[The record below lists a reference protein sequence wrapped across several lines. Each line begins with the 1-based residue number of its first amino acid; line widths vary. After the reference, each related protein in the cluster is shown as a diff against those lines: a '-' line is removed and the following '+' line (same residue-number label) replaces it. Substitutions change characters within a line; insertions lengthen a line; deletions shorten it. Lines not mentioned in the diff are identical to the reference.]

1 MGEDLGRFALNG
13 QKPQTTDMM
22 ETDVMTG
29 QEFKQMVER
38 MRPRLMQMGR
48 EFFGSDTEA
57 EEVVQE
63 TWLRAWNVRERV
75 TLTDA
80 YVMRIARN
88 CCVSMWRGQR
98 AEVELADESGAA
110 VTEVTPQEEMEERE
124 NSEWLASRLQ
134 RLPKAEREVWQL
146 FYDEGLTVEE
156 IAEARNISVATVR
169 NTISS
174 VRNTLRTALRRR
186 FFTLRQLLVFAIIA
200 LATGAVVAAILIP
213 SIHFSNDEKQ
223 NEIEQSGDT
232 TIYNMQEIMP
242 SYPDGIDAYH
252 NFLSRNIHYPEDAL
266 ADSVEGRVFIRVV
279 VEKDGRLTHPEVL
292 RSPDPR
298 LTKEALRLISIVP
311 NWEPSRIDDK
321 IVRSKISLTF
331 NFSLE
336 LKNLDFTKNSM
347 REIKHDLYYE

>member
-63 TWLRAWNVRERV
+63 TWLRAWNVRKRV

-110 VTEVTPQEEMEERE
+110 VTEVTPQEELEERE

-134 RLPKAEREVWQL
+134 RLPKAEREVWNL
-146 FYDEGLTVEE
+146 FYDEGLTLEE
-156 IAEARNISVATVR
+156 IAEERGTSVATIRKTISNVR
-169 NTISS
+169 N
-174 VRNTLRTALRRR
+174 RLRKDIRRHFIGLRH
-186 FFTLRQLLVFAIIA
+186 LLLFVLIA
-200 LATGAVVAAILIP
+200 LSTGIAIAVIVSPPGHVRGVIQKVFRLP
-213 SIHFSNDEKQ
+213 E
-223 NEIEQSGDT
+223 DT
-232 TIYNMQEIMP
+232 TVYDNVEVMAT
-242 SYPDGIDAYH
+242 YRGDIDALYRH
-252 NFLSRNIHYPEDAL
+252 IAFEMHYPESAL
-266 ADSVEGRVFIRVV
+266 ADSIQGRVIVRFV
-279 VEKDGRLTHPEVL
+279 VETDGRLTNFEVV
-292 RSPDPR
+292 RTPDER
-298 LTKEALRLISIVP
+298 LSAEAIRVVKLTEPWVPAKNRGQNVRCHFVMPVQFRL
-311 NWEPSRIDDK
+311 K
-321 IVRSKISLTF
+321 
-331 NFSLE
+331 
-336 LKNLDFTKNSM
+336 
-347 REIKHDLYYE
+347 

>member
-1 MGEDLGRFALNG
+1 
-13 QKPQTTDMM
+13 MM

-156 IAEARNISVATVR
+156 IAEERNISVATVR

-186 FFTLRQLLVFAIIA
+186 FFTPRQLMSIIIFTLALGLAVASALNPNGVVRGAIERVW
-200 LATGAVVAAILIP
+200 GIP
-213 SIHFSNDEKQ
+213 VDN
-223 NEIEQSGDT
+223 
-232 TIYNMQEIMP
+232 TIYDIPEEVA
-242 SYPDGIDAYH
+242 SYPGDMETFWT
-252 NFLSRNIHYPEDAL
+252 FLMKNLHYPEGAE
-266 ADSVEGRVFIRVV
+266 ADSIQGRVIVRFV
-279 VEKDGRLTHPEVL
+279 VEKDGSLTNYEILHSPDDRLT
-292 RSPDPR
+292 D
-298 LTKEALRLISIVP
+298 EALRVLRMMP
-311 NWEPSRIDDK
+311 RWQPAKNNGRP
-321 IVRSKISLTF
+321 VRSRYVVPVAF
-331 NFSLE
+331 R
-336 LKNLDFTKNSM
+336 LK
-347 REIKHDLYYE
+347 

>member
-63 TWLRAWNVRERV
+63 TWLRAWNVRDRV
-75 TLTDA
+75 ELTEA
-80 YVMRIARN
+80 YILRIARN

-110 VTEVTPQEEMEERE
+110 VTEVTPQEELEERE

-156 IAEARNISVATVR
+156 IAGARNISVATVR

-186 FFTLRQLLVFAIIA
+186 FFTPRQLMSIIIFTLTLGLAVASALNPNGVVRGAIERVW
-200 LATGAVVAAILIP
+200 GIP
-213 SIHFSNDEKQ
+213 VDN
-223 NEIEQSGDT
+223 
-232 TIYNMQEIMP
+232 TIYDIPEEVA
-242 SYPDGIDAYH
+242 SYPGDMETFWT
-252 NFLSRNIHYPEDAL
+252 FLMKNLHYPEDAE
-266 ADSVEGRVFIRVV
+266 ADSVQGRVIVRFV
-279 VEKDGRLTHPEVL
+279 VEKDGSLTNYEILHSPDDRLT
-292 RSPDPR
+292 D
-298 LTKEALRLISIVP
+298 EALRVLRMMP
-311 NWEPSRIDDK
+311 RWQPAKNNGRP
-321 IVRSKISLTF
+321 VRSRYVVPVAF
-331 NFSLE
+331 R
-336 LKNLDFTKNSM
+336 LK
-347 REIKHDLYYE
+347 

>member
-110 VTEVTPQEEMEERE
+110 VTEVTPQEELEERE

-186 FFTLRQLLVFAIIA
+186 FFTPRQLMSIIIFTLALGLAVASALNPNGVVRGAIERVW
-200 LATGAVVAAILIP
+200 GIP
-213 SIHFSNDEKQ
+213 VDN
-223 NEIEQSGDT
+223 
-232 TIYNMQEIMP
+232 TIYDIPEEVA
-242 SYPDGIDAYH
+242 SYPGDMETFWT
-252 NFLSRNIHYPEDAL
+252 FLMKNLHYPEDAE
-266 ADSVEGRVFIRVV
+266 ADSIQGRVIVRFV
-279 VEKDGRLTHPEVL
+279 VEKDGSLTNYEILHSPDDRLT
-292 RSPDPR
+292 D
-298 LTKEALRLISIVP
+298 EALRVLRMMP
-311 NWEPSRIDDK
+311 RWQPAKNNGRP
-321 IVRSKISLTF
+321 VRSRYVVPVAF
-331 NFSLE
+331 R
-336 LKNLDFTKNSM
+336 LK
-347 REIKHDLYYE
+347 

>member
-1 MGEDLGRFALNG
+1 
-13 QKPQTTDMM
+13 MM

-110 VTEVTPQEEMEERE
+110 VTEVTPQEELEERE

-186 FFTLRQLLVFAIIA
+186 FFTPRQLMSIIIFTLALGLAVASALNPNGVVRGAIERVW
-200 LATGAVVAAILIP
+200 GIP
-213 SIHFSNDEKQ
+213 VDN
-223 NEIEQSGDT
+223 
-232 TIYNMQEIMP
+232 TIYDIPEEVA
-242 SYPDGIDAYH
+242 SYPGDMETFWT
-252 NFLSRNIHYPEDAL
+252 FLMKNLHYPEDAE
-266 ADSVEGRVFIRVV
+266 ADSVQGRVIVRFV
-279 VEKDGRLTHPEVL
+279 VEKDGSLTNYEILHSPDDRLT
-292 RSPDPR
+292 D
-298 LTKEALRLISIVP
+298 EALRVLRMMP
-311 NWEPSRIDDK
+311 RWQPAKNNGRP
-321 IVRSKISLTF
+321 VRSRYVVPVAF
-331 NFSLE
+331 R
-336 LKNLDFTKNSM
+336 LK
-347 REIKHDLYYE
+347 

>member
-63 TWLRAWNVRERV
+63 TWLRAWNVRDKV

-110 VTEVTPQEEMEERE
+110 VTEVTPQEELEERE

-186 FFTLRQLLVFAIIA
+186 FFTPRQLMSIIIFTLALGLAVASALNPNGVVRGAIERVW
-200 LATGAVVAAILIP
+200 GIP
-213 SIHFSNDEKQ
+213 VDN
-223 NEIEQSGDT
+223 
-232 TIYNMQEIMP
+232 TIYDIPEEVA
-242 SYPDGIDAYH
+242 SYPGDMETFWT
-252 NFLSRNIHYPEDAL
+252 FLMKNLHYPEGAE
-266 ADSVEGRVFIRVV
+266 ADSIQGRVIVRFV
-279 VEKDGRLTHPEVL
+279 VEKDGSLTNYEILHSPDDRLT
-292 RSPDPR
+292 D
-298 LTKEALRLISIVP
+298 EALRVLRMMP
-311 NWEPSRIDDK
+311 RWQPAKNNGRP
-321 IVRSKISLTF
+321 VRSRYVVPVAF
-331 NFSLE
+331 R
-336 LKNLDFTKNSM
+336 LK
-347 REIKHDLYYE
+347 

>member
-1 MGEDLGRFALNG
+1 MGEDLRLLALNG
-13 QKPQTTDMM
+13 QKPQTTDMI

-75 TLTDA
+75 TLTEA
-80 YVMRIARN
+80 YVMCIARN

-186 FFTLRQLLVFAIIA
+186 FFTPRQLMSIIIFTLALGLAVASALNPNGIVRGAIEHV
-200 LATGAVVAAILIP
+200 LGIP
-213 SIHFSNDEKQ
+213 E
-223 NEIEQSGDT
+223 DT
-232 TIYNMQEIMP
+232 TIYDFDDVEVKP
-242 SYPDGIDAYH
+242 SYPGDMDA
-252 NFLSRNIHYPEDAL
+252 FLTFLNMNMHYPESAET
-266 ADSVEGRVFIRVV
+266 DSIEGRVIVQFV
-279 VEKDGRLTHPEVL
+279 VEKDGSLSNYDVLQSPDDRLTEEAMRVL
-292 RSPDPR
+292 RMMPR
-298 LTKEALRLISIVP
+298 WQPGQQNGRKVRCRYKVP
-311 NWEPSRIDDK
+311 FKFRMK
-321 IVRSKISLTF
+321 
-331 NFSLE
+331 
-336 LKNLDFTKNSM
+336 
-347 REIKHDLYYE
+347 

>member
-13 QKPQTTDMM
+13 QKPQTTDTM

-75 TLTDA
+75 TLSDA

-110 VTEVTPQEEMEERE
+110 VTEVTPQEELEERE

-186 FFTLRQLLVFAIIA
+186 FFTPRQLMSIIIFTLALGLAVASALNPNGVVRGAIEHV
-200 LATGAVVAAILIP
+200 LGIP
-213 SIHFSNDEKQ
+213 E
-223 NEIEQSGDT
+223 DT
-232 TIYNMQEIMP
+232 TIYNVVEVMP
-242 SYPDGIDAYH
+242 SYPGDMAECYM
-252 NFLSRNIHYPEDAL
+252 FVARQMHYPEEAEEKGI
-266 ADSVEGRVFIRVV
+266 EGRVLIRFV
-279 VEKDGRLTHPEVL
+279 VEKDGRLTNFEVIE
-292 RSPDPR
+292 SPDP
-298 LTKEALRLISIVP
+298 LLSDEALRVLKQMPKWIP
-311 NWEPSRIDDK
+311 AKNKGKD
-321 IVRSKISLTF
+321 VRCRY
-331 NFSLE
+331 
-336 LKNLDFTKNSM
+336 SM
-347 REIKHDLYYE
+347 PILFRLN

>member
-13 QKPQTTDMM
+13 QKPQTMDMM

-63 TWLRAWNVRERV
+63 TWLRAWNVRDKV

-98 AEVELADESGAA
+98 EEVELADESGAA

-186 FFTLRQLLVFAIIA
+186 FFTPRQLMSIIIFTLALGLAVASALNPNGVVRGAIERVW
-200 LATGAVVAAILIP
+200 GIP
-213 SIHFSNDEKQ
+213 VDN
-223 NEIEQSGDT
+223 
-232 TIYNMQEIMP
+232 TIYDIPEEVA
-242 SYPDGIDAYH
+242 SYPGDMETFWT
-252 NFLSRNIHYPEDAL
+252 FLMKNLHYPEGAE
-266 ADSVEGRVFIRVV
+266 ADSIQGRVIVRFV
-279 VEKDGRLTHPEVL
+279 VEKDGSLTNYEILHSPDDRLT
-292 RSPDPR
+292 D
-298 LTKEALRLISIVP
+298 EALRVLRMMP
-311 NWEPSRIDDK
+311 RWQPAKNNGRP
-321 IVRSKISLTF
+321 VRSRYVVPVAF
-331 NFSLE
+331 R
-336 LKNLDFTKNSM
+336 LK
-347 REIKHDLYYE
+347 